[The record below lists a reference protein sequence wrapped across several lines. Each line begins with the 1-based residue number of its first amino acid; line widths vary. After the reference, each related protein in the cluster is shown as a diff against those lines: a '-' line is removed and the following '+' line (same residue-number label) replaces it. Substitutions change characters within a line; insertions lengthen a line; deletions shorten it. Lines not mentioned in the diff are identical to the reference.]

1 MEQKITVV
9 IADDHQG
16 VRQGIRQLI
25 EKGGRFEVVGEAE
38 DGKQAIEIVKQ
49 ETPDLLILDV
59 VMPLMR
65 GDEVARRLIAEKPE
79 LKILAVSSFDN
90 PQYILTM
97 LENGARGFLTKD
109 EAPELLQKA
118 ANEIIR
124 NNDRIWVS
132 EKLKQQ
138 TGINIGPSVNSA
150 LTLSQTEHRI
160 LAMLKAGASKDDI
173 ADEFSFSDNQLERY
187 LKILLIKFDVSS
199 VEALIETQ

>member
-16 VRQGIRQLI
+16 VRQGIKQLI
-25 EKGGRFEVVGEAE
+25 ERGGRFEVVGEAA
-38 DGKQAIEIVKQ
+38 DGKAAIEIVN
-49 ETPDLLILDV
+49 EASPDLLILDV
-59 VMPLMR
+59 IMPLLR
-65 GDEVARRLIAEKPE
+65 GDEVARRLITEKPD

-97 LENGARGFLTKD
+97 LENGARGYLTKD

-118 ANEIIR
+118 ANEIM
-124 NNDRIWVS
+124 NDNDKIWVS

-138 TGINIGPSVNSA
+138 TGVKIEPRINSA

-160 LAMLKAGASKDDI
+160 LEMLKAGTSRSEI
-173 ADEFSFSDNQLERY
+173 AREFSFSEDRLERY
-187 LKILLIKFDVSS
+187 IKVLLMKFNLDS
-199 VEALIETQ
+199 VEELIESL